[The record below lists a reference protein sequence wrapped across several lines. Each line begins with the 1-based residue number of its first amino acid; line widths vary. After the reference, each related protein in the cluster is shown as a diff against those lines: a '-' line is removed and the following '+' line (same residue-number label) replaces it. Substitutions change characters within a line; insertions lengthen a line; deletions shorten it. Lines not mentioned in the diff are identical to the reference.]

1 MSIVQ
6 VEALFTGLAGSPGS
20 RLREVG
26 LKAINLSAVKP
37 DKLAAALA
45 RLDKVNLSFT
55 ELKSDQL
62 TALFSLL
69 VAPVSPACPTSSPRL
84 RSVDF
89 FSVDLSGT
97 SPRLLGQATASLTA
111 LNLSNTELR

>member
-1 MSIVQ
+1 MSIIQ
-6 VEALFTGLAGSPGS
+6 VEALFTGLAESPGS
-20 RLREVG
+20 QLREVG

-69 VAPVSPACPTSSPRL
+69 VAPVSPACPNPAPRL